1 MVRKK
6 KGEPPPPSCA
16 HPPASPSCC
25 LSHVFSF
32 FFLSPSVYIHY
43 FGTLEEEALRD
54 NFVIAHELLDE
65 TADAGHP
72 QFTEGAIL
80 GEYIKTGSAAAALL
94 GSLVGEAVQAR
105 PPAAVTGAVSWRREG
120 IRYKKNEVFLD
131 VVERVNAVVSASGAA
146 VRSEVVGALRMRAYL
161 SGMPECKLGL
171 NDKALFDAVVAAEG
185 GAGGASTPAPRAGR
199 GAVDLEDVKFH
210 QCVRLAR
217 FGADRT
223 IAFVPPDGAFDLM
236 TYRLAAAVKPL
247 IVVECTVSTRSRS
260 TSEFLVR
267 ARAAFKERSTA
278 TGVEIAVPLPPD
290 ATAPVV
296 RASAGAAVYE
306 PARAALVW
314 RIKAFPGGKEHVLRC
329 RVSLPSVQ
337 AEDAATAAAARPP
350 PIRVKF
356 EIPYFTVSGLQVRYL
371 KVVDKSGYQAL
382 PWVRYI
388 TEAGEYE
395 VRMPGGGVGGSAGG
409 AARAAGA

>member
-1 MVRKK
+1 M
-6 KGEPPPPSCA
+6 
-16 HPPASPSCC
+16 
-25 LSHVFSF
+25 
-32 FFLSPSVYIHY
+32 
-43 FGTLEEEALRD
+43 
-54 NFVIAHELLDE
+54 
-65 TADAGHP
+65 
-72 QFTEGAIL
+72 
-80 GEYIKTGSAAAALL
+80 
-94 GSLVGEAVQAR
+94 GEAIQAR

-131 VVERVNAVVSASGAA
+131 VVERVNAVVSATGAA

-171 NDKALFDAVVAAEG
+171 NDKALFDAVAAAGGEG
-185 GAGGASTPAPRAGR
+185 GGAAPAPRAGR
-199 GAVDLEDVKFH
+199 AVDLEDVKFH

-247 IVVECTVSTRSRS
+247 ISVECTFSTRSRS
-260 TSEFLVR
+260 TTEFLVR
-267 ARAAFKERSTA
+267 ARSAFKDRSTA

-296 RASAGAAVYE
+296 RASAGTAVYE

-337 AEDAATAAAARPP
+337 AEDAAVAASARSP
-350 PIRVKF
+350 PIRIKF

-395 VRMPGGGVGGSAGG
+395 VRMPGVGGGGGGG
-409 AARAAGA
+409 ARVTGGA

>member
-1 MVRKK
+1 
-6 KGEPPPPSCA
+6 
-16 HPPASPSCC
+16 
-25 LSHVFSF
+25 
-32 FFLSPSVYIHY
+32 VYVHY
-43 FGTLEEEALRD
+43 FGSLEEEALRD

-80 GEYIKTGSAAAALL
+80 AEYIKTGSAAEALL
-94 GSLVGEAVQAR
+94 GLLGENVQAR

-131 VVERVNAVVSASGAA
+131 VVERVNAVVSPTGAA

-171 NDKALFDAVVAAEG
+171 NDKALFDAAAASG
-185 GAGGASTPAPRAGR
+185 GGGGGSGAAAAPARPGRSAG
-199 GAVDLEDVKFH
+199 VDLEDVKFH

-223 IAFVPPDGAFDLM
+223 ISFVPPDGAFDLM
-236 TYRLAAAVKPL
+236 TYRLAASVKPL
-247 IVVECTVSTRSRS
+247 IAVECAVDSRSRS
-260 TSEFLVR
+260 KAEYLVR

-314 RIKAFPGGKEHVLRC
+314 RIKAFQGGKEHVLRC
-329 RVSLPSVQ
+329 RVALPSVQ
-337 AEDAATAAAARPP
+337 AEEAGAGGGPPAKPP

-395 VRMPGGGVGGSAGG
+395 VRMPGGGSGSGGRGG
-409 AARAAGA
+409 GV

>member
-1 MVRKK
+1 M
-6 KGEPPPPSCA
+6 
-16 HPPASPSCC
+16 
-25 LSHVFSF
+25 
-32 FFLSPSVYIHY
+32 YIHY
-43 FGTLEEEALRD
+43 FGALEEEALRD

-72 QFTEGAIL
+72 QFTEAAIL
-80 GEYIKTGSAAAALL
+80 AEYIKTGSAASAALL
-94 GSLVGEAVQAR
+94 SLVGEGPVQAR

-171 NDKALFDAVVAAEG
+171 NDKALFDAAA
-185 GAGGASTPAPRAGR
+185 AGGGGGGDGAAPAARAAGRAG
-199 GAVDLEDVKFH
+199 VDLEDVKFH

-247 IVVECTVSTRSRS
+247 IAVECTSSTRSRS
-260 TSEFLVR
+260 TMELTVR
-267 ARAAFKERSTA
+267 ARAAFKERSAA

-290 ATAPVV
+290 ATSPVV

-306 PARAALVW
+306 PARSALVW

-337 AEDAATAAAARPP
+337 AEDAGASAAARPP

-395 VRMPGGGVGGSAGG
+395 VRMPGGGAGGSGGGVGGRARAGG
-409 AARAAGA
+409 GRGSV